1 MKSSVMAA
9 MFHGDMEIIF
19 RFKREV
25 SKTNSYHLR
34 ENYRDPLEFRT

>member
-1 MKSSVMAA
+1 MKSIVTAT

-19 RFKREV
+19 RFARDV